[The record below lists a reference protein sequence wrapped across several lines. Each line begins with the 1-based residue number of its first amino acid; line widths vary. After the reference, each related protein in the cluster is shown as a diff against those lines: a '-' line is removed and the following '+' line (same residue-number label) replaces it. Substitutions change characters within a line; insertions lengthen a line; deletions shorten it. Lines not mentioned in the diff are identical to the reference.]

1 MKFIPKKQN
10 QQTIGQVMQQWL
22 REHANSVRA
31 TESRLKLAWADL
43 LGPAVNS
50 RTTSI
55 HFGRDGK
62 LRVKLSS
69 APLRNELMYSR
80 SQILDELNRT
90 LGEPLVKELDLI

>member
-10 QQTIGQVMQQWL
+10 QQTIGQVLQQWL
-22 REHANSVRA
+22 SEHSNSVRA

-43 LGPAVNS
+43 LGPAVNA

-55 HFGRDGK
+55 KFGRDGR

-69 APLRNELMYSR
+69 APLRNELLYSR
-80 SQILDELNRT
+80 SQIMEELNRN